1 VSRSRDDATR
11 RNAEREAKE
20 RHELEVLRKEIR
32 EKELELREKFGE
44 LRGRILATREGLR
57 SDLDLREALRLKAW
71 AKANPNALR
80 DHIRYDSKVGELV
93 IDGSQVSG
101 WPKGVD
107 PTQFI
112 GAIVKKTEGEL
123 LARLDGLAE
132 GGPVASG
139 GAEEPSPSV
148 QALRSI
154 VGGGHE

>member
-1 VSRSRDDATR
+1 MSRSSDDATR

-32 EKELELREKFGE
+32 EKELELRETIGE
-44 LRGRILATREGLR
+44 LRGRTAATLEGLR
-57 SDLDLREALRLKAW
+57 SDPDLREAARVAAW
-71 AKANPNALR
+71 AKANPKAFRQHVRFDPVSGVQLG
-80 DHIRYDSKVGELV
+80 GELA
-93 IDGSQVSG
+93 SG

-112 GAIVKKTEGEL
+112 GALVKKKEGEL
-123 LARLDGLAE
+123 LARVEGLAE
-132 GGPVASG
+132 GRSVAG
-139 GAEEPSPSV
+139 GRAEEPSPSV